1 MLTLNQEIVGSG
13 ALNIGKGTPMP
24 INLSCPNSL
33 YHLVLTVLPDLN
45 QYQFSRLCGRSPGWY
60 SSSVCRGRPVT
71 EATRVGLARGLRG
84 MADTATSALA
94 REQLMILA
102 NHIDQSNGL

>member
-1 MLTLNQEIVGSG
+1 
-13 ALNIGKGTPMP
+13 MP
-24 INLSCPNSL
+24 INLSCPASL
-33 YHLVLTVLPDLN
+33 YGLVLTVLPDLN

-84 MADTATSALA
+84 IAENAGSALP
-94 REQLMILA
+94 REQLLILA
-102 NHIDQSNGL
+102 NHVHPSNRL

>member
-1 MLTLNQEIVGSG
+1 
-13 ALNIGKGTPMP
+13 MP
-24 INLSCPNSL
+24 INLSCPTSL
-33 YHLVLTVLPDLN
+33 YGLVLAVLPLLN

-60 SSSVCRGRPVT
+60 SSSVCRGRPVS

-84 MADTATSALA
+84 MADTAPSDLA
-94 REQLMILA
+94 REQLLILA